1 MQMEE
6 SFQRDPF
13 LIYKRIKKKAEE
25 DFHKSF
31 LLI

>member
-13 LIYKRIKKKAEE
+13 LIYKRIKKKVEQ
-25 DFHKSF
+25 HLQKSRV
-31 LLI
+31 LI

>member
-13 LIYKRIKKKAEE
+13 LTYKRIKKKQKRIYKNHEY
-25 DFHKSF
+25 
-31 LLI
+31 

>member
-25 DFHKSF
+25 DLQKS
-31 LLI
+31 